1 MGNGWSGAA
10 ARRRSVARRP
20 AERLEEVS
28 IELEVPFHDVDAL
41 GIVWHGHYYK
51 YLELARTRL
60 LRARGLDAGDLV
72 GPRYRFLVIE
82 SACRHASPLR
92 YGDRLRVS
100 AWLRDF
106 EHRIFVAYEV
116 TNLSTGR
123 RAARA
128 HTILATTDK
137 HGKMLLRTPRAIRDR
152 LVADPPGTSA
162 EPSLTQ
168 GEASPR
174 RCLRSGDKDPT

>member
-1 MGNGWSGAA
+1 MGHGWSGAG
-10 ARRRSVARRP
+10 ARRRCVARRP
-20 AERLEEVS
+20 AQLPQEAS

-51 YLELARTRL
+51 YLELARTSL

-92 YGDRLRVS
+92 YGDRVRVR
-100 AWLRDF
+100 AWLRDV

-137 HGKMLLRTPRAIRDR
+137 DGSMLLRTPRAIRDR
-152 LVADPPGTSA
+152 LVADPPGMPGDESSQ
-162 EPSLTQ
+162 P
-168 GEASPR
+168 GEAPAR
-174 RCLRSGDKDPT
+174 RYPNRGDKDPS